1 MPESAE
7 KGNGPEE
14 MPKDFFLHFPYR
26 GLNTLL
32 YNFPIFPSESFS
44 DFLEE
49 NSGYSRIVD
58 YEFGKIYELMTEPN
72 QNEFHE
78 SHHRLKNLLN
88 SLSLSALSGL
98 WLCQR
103 ERIKTLIETGKPV
116 KTYFEMIQQGILGE
130 LYESILS
137 NDIHRE
143 KEESDTLLL
152 LFFGKK
158 QLKKISGN
166 ERLKGSFS
174 FFNESTDFC
183 LQNCI
188 LFNPE
193 LRQIL
198 SREKRKIVDR
208 LTGTDT
214 EDGED
219 VDSILLNMV
228 NVFQTGISEKGVSK
242 KVPQQRYRLR
252 NGALYLSLD
261 CIIGF
266 FKDLE
271 SDKRNRLIHAI
282 QTDTVGSRMIH
293 EKEMELLLILHKSNF
308 SSLPSVIVQSGSRFS
323 T

>member
-32 YNFPIFPSESFS
+32 YNFPNFPSESFS

-49 NSGYSRIVD
+49 NSAYSRIVD

-88 SLSLSALSGL
+88 SLSLPALSGL
-98 WLCQR
+98 WFCQFKGI
-103 ERIKTLIETGKPV
+103 RICIESGKPL
-116 KTYFEMIQQGILGE
+116 KTYFEMIQNSLLND
-130 LYESILS
+130 LYDFLLS
-137 NDIHRE
+137 KNL
-143 KEESDTLLL
+143 DTEVSENTALLL

-158 QLKKISGN
+158 QLKKISTN
-166 ERLKGSFS
+166 EKSKTVFD
-174 FFNESTDFC
+174 FFNEASEYF
-183 LQNCI
+183 LQICI
-188 LFNPE
+188 SFNPE

-198 SREKRKIVDR
+198 SREKRKTADR

-228 NVFQTGISEKGVSK
+228 NIFQAGISEKGMSK
-242 KVPQQRYRLR
+242 KVPQERYRLR

-282 QTDTVGSRMIH
+282 QTDTVGCRMIH

>member
-1 MPESAE
+1 MTRSEAKDTGS
-7 KGNGPEE
+7 EE

-32 YNFPIFPSESFS
+32 YNFPDFPSESFS

-49 NSGYSRIVD
+49 SSAYSKIVD
-58 YEFGKIYELMTEPN
+58 YEFEKIYELMSEPN
-72 QNEFHE
+72 QNDFHE
-78 SHHRLKNLLN
+78 SLHRLKNLLN
-88 SLSLSALSGL
+88 SLSVSALSKL
-98 WLCQR
+98 WFCQR
-103 ERIKTLIETGKPV
+103 ERIRTLIESGQPL
-116 KTYFEMIQQGILGE
+116 KTYFEMVQQGILGE
-130 LYESILS
+130 LYEAILS
-137 NDIHRE
+137 NDIHKE
-143 KEESDTLLL
+143 KAESDALLL

-166 ERLKGSFS
+166 EKSKESFS

-198 SREKRKIVDR
+198 NKDRKKTADR
-208 LTGTDT
+208 LAGTDT
-214 EDGED
+214 EDGD
-219 VDSILLNMV
+219 DIDSILLKMV
-228 NVFQTGISEKGVSK
+228 NIFQAGISEKGKAK
-242 KVPQQRYRLR
+242 KNGQEKYRQR

-261 CIIGF
+261 CITGF

-293 EKEMELLLILHKSNF
+293 EKEMELLLILHKNDF
-308 SSLPSVIVQSGSRFS
+308 NCLPSVIVQSGARFS
-323 T
+323 A